1 MKNSIRRFLFLIP
14 GILFFV
20 GRLAAQTPSTIPGFL
35 KETREGIVRNEIVGG
50 RASGRNYSGFGDSIN
65 ASSLA
70 WAKGD
75 CVVVHISAMGFSP
88 GFVCGRESQDPED
101 KVERSQS
108 VVPYAFYAKKYLS
121 HVLRVRARGRNY
133 AGLGFEE
140 KDAGLLQLQNGSFW
154 LLGMHLSKKERE
166 SLSQNSFGAR
176 EDFTSSEPKVIPG
189 VVFEENLEKS
199 KDAENP
205 PAVVPLAQ
213 ESPLPPAEETLTPVL
228 LLEKNLSAWVA
239 NPLSVLGS
247 TLTSETE
254 FREDSFT
261 AGKSGG
267 VLSPGSSS
275 SPDLSD
281 LTNVRAIE
289 RRFFAGGGARG
300 HDGISEPAYGLP
312 DFSNK
317 KES

>member
-1 MKNSIRRFLFLIP
+1 MNKRPFLFLIP
-14 GILFFV
+14 GVLFFV
-20 GRLAAQTPSTIPGFL
+20 GRLAAQTPAAVPVFL
-35 KETREGIVRNEIVGG
+35 KETQEGIVRNEIVGG
-50 RASGRNYSGFGDSIN
+50 RAPGRNYSGFGDALKS
-65 ASSLA
+65 SSLE
-70 WAKGD
+70 WSKGA
-75 CVVVHISAMGFSP
+75 CVVVRISPTGFSP
-88 GFVCGRESQDPED
+88 GFVCGKESQDPED

-121 HVLRVRARGRNY
+121 QVLRMRARGRNY

-154 LLGMHLSKKERE
+154 LLGVRLSKKQQET
-166 SLSQNSFGAR
+166 LSQNGLGNH
-176 EDFTSSEPKVIPG
+176 EDFKSSEPKVLPG
-189 VVFEENLEKS
+189 IAFEENLGEN
-199 KDAENP
+199 KDTETP
-205 PAVVPLAQ
+205 PSVVPLAQ
-213 ESPLPPAEETLTPVL
+213 ESPSAEETLTPVL
-228 LLEKNLSAWVA
+228 LLEKNLSEWVT

-254 FREDSFT
+254 FRESFA
-261 AGKSGG
+261 AGKN
-267 VLSPGSSS
+267 VLSPASSS
-275 SPDLSD
+275 ADLSK
-281 LTNVRAIE
+281 LVNVRAIE